1 MDLFMDF
8 RDRKLNYKQ
17 LVAENMARRG
27 LKTNKLVQDLMEKLN
42 IESEEETKKQE

>member
-1 MDLFMDF
+1 MDLFISF

-27 LKTNKLVQDLMEKLN
+27 LRTNKLIQDLMDKLD
-42 IESEEETKKQE
+42 IEAEEAKK